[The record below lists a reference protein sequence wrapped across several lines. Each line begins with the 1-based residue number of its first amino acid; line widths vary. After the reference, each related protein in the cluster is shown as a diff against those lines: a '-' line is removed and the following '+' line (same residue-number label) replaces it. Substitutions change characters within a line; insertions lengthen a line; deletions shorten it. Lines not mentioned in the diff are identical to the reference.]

1 MERSIRENHKA
12 QVKGNSLDEDIE
24 KFKLKL
30 KEKESAMKA
39 NAIEAEAHQKNM
51 ELKSDLERQRT
62 INNDL
67 QSDLNNLKLEMMAVK
82 DQLEESAKLLDALE
96 DENNA
101 SLSKVRFLEDR
112 IEKLQSEKEYQQMYI
127 AQMEENFKAQMFELR
142 EVWL

>member
-1 MERSIRENHKA
+1 MREQQKA
-12 QVKGNSLDEDIE
+12 QAKGNSLEEDIE

-39 NAIEAEAHQKNM
+39 TAIEAEAHQKNM
-51 ELKSDLERQRT
+51 ELKSDLDRQRT

-96 DENNA
+96 DENNT
-101 SLSKVRFLEDR
+101 SLNKVRFLEER

-142 EVWL
+142 EVI